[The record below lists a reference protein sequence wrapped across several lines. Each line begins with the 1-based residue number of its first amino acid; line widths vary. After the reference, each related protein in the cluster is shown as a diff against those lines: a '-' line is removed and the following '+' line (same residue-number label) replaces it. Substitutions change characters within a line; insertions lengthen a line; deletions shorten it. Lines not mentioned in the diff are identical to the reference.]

1 MRFKQALLSN
11 LANVSRIGG
20 LGELA
25 GRRHRGAGAIIVAH
39 SVVEDPGEY
48 LFDHLRTS
56 AAFLETILDHLRKA
70 GIDIV
75 PLDEA
80 MRRLRENDARRFACF
95 TFDDGYKDNLTVALP
110 IFERYEAPFTV
121 YVTTCHIEGTID
133 NWWSGL
139 AEILRNHER
148 IEVEELGGHYE
159 ARTLQEKARL
169 YRQLKQAAENG
180 TLSAAGI
187 SAFLKA
193 YSIDMPEI
201 VARDALTLDELREL
215 SSSPLVEIGAH
226 TASHPRLSELG
237 EAEAQF
243 EMATNKEWLED
254 LLQHEIRHFA
264 YPYGDPGSCGLREAK
279 LAKMIGFDTAVT
291 TRIGNLFAAHCEFS
305 TALPRIRLFSSRE
318 NINLVQFQLSGAAGA
333 LLNRAHGPVVT
344 M

>member
-1 MRFKQALLSN
+1 MRFKQALLSG

-20 LGELA
+20 LDELA
-25 GRRHRGAGAIIVAH
+25 GRRHRGAGSIVVAH
-39 SVVEDPGEY
+39 SVVEDPADY

-56 AAFLETILDHLRKA
+56 AAFLETILRHLRKA

-75 PLDEA
+75 SLEEA
-80 MRRLRENDARRFACF
+80 MRRLREDDQRRFACF

-148 IEVEELGGHYE
+148 IKVEELGGHHE
-159 ARTLQEKARL
+159 IRTLQEKAQL

-180 TLSAAGI
+180 ALSPAGI
-187 SAFLKA
+187 SAFLTA
-193 YSIDMPEI
+193 YSVNLTEI

-226 TASHPRLSELG
+226 TARHPRLSQLS
-237 EAEAQF
+237 EAEAHT
-243 EMATNKEWLED
+243 EMAGNKKWLED
-254 LLQHEIRHFA
+254 LLQHKIRHFA
-264 YPYGDPGSCGLREAK
+264 YPYGDPGSCGSREAE

-291 TRIGNLFAAHCEFS
+291 TRIGNIFAEHCEFP

-333 LLNRAHGPVVT
+333 FLNRANGPVVT